1 VCVRVCVCVCGE
13 GGRGSKSVHLDV
25 LNLIGQYSCHSL
37 YFCKSEMNG
46 RIYFVSPPTYIQ

>member
-1 VCVRVCVCVCGE
+1 MCVRVCVCVCGE

-37 YFCKSEMNG
+37 YFCNSEMNG